1 MRKIREKREKRRF
14 KPMASYRVRTPAEYL
29 RLLWQRRYFILVPFL
44 IVSGALLFAV
54 KNLPNVYESSTLIIV
69 VPPKVSSNYV
79 QPVNQVDV
87 NSRLSTIQKQV
98 TSRTELQRIINRF
111 GLYKELTE
119 RNTAIELVI
128 EEMSRHISVRPQST
142 STGTNAFTIA
152 FQGPDP
158 RTVRDVTA
166 ELAARFIDANSDET
180 RREAYT
186 TIDQLEDQIK
196 TVKEQLE
203 TIENQ
208 RAGYLVRNPD
218 AIAGQEQSMLGQ
230 MNSLSLVRQ
239 SQQTSIDTLRS
250 QIASN
255 EQLIATLRSQ
265 DSIDPDPPLAV
276 GQTEGQLRARRAEMD
291 AQLKQLLVT
300 YTEKAPEVIRVR
312 VQIDA
317 LNRELED
324 LKNRSDADRAARRAA
339 RTTNPQVQA
348 LEIKI
353 ATDKRELDRKQP
365 EMERTSGQFT
375 ELQTRLRNTPLLMT
389 EATKIERD
397 YETLRKRYEDLIAKR
412 DTAKFSAKVINDFS
426 GETFRMQD
434 PANLPEI
441 PVSPKRQLLYPL
453 VMVLGLLTGLVAAIG
468 VEARALMTIRDPRDV
483 EHYARLPLLVTVP
496 KIVTEQERR
505 WMPLI
510 NFGKVFGM
518 VVLIA
523 LMMPLLYQAIKVLRI
538 LNVFTGSF

>member
-1 MRKIREKREKRRF
+1 
-14 KPMASYRVRTPAEYL
+14 MASFRVRTPAEYL
-29 RLLWQRRYFILVPFL
+29 QLLWQRRYFILVPFL
-44 IVSGALLFAV
+44 IVSGALGMAI
-54 KNLPNVYESSTLIIV
+54 KTISNVYESSTMIIV
-69 VPPKVSSNYV
+69 VPPKVSPNYV

-119 RNTAIELVI
+119 RNTAIEVVI
-128 EEMSRHISVRPQST
+128 EEMGRHIGVRPQGS
-142 STGTNAFTIA
+142 SSGTNAFTISYR
-152 FQGPDP
+152 GGDP

-196 TVKEQLE
+196 AVKEQLE
-203 TIENQ
+203 TIESA

-218 AIAGQEQSMLGQ
+218 AIPGQEQSMLGQ
-230 MNSLSLVRQ
+230 MNSLSLIRQ

-250 QIASN
+250 QIATN
-255 EQLIATLRSQ
+255 EQLIGTLRSA
-265 DSIDPDPPLAV
+265 DGVEPETPLAV
-276 GQTEGQLRARRAEMD
+276 GQTEGQLRARRAELD

-300 YTEKAPEVIRVR
+300 YTEKAPEVVR
-312 VQIDA
+312 MKVQIES
-317 LNRELED
+317 LNKELED
-324 LKNRSDADRAARRAA
+324 LRIRAEADRTSRRAV
-339 RTTNPQVQA
+339 RPSNPQIQA
-348 LEIKI
+348 LDIKI
-353 ATDKRELDRKQP
+353 ATDRRELDRKQA
-365 EMERTSGQFT
+365 EIERTNGQIA
-375 ELQTRLRNTPLLMT
+375 ELQSRLRSTPLLAT

-397 YETLRKRYEDLIAKR
+397 YDTLRKRYEDLIAKR

-453 VMVLGLLTGLVAAIG
+453 ALIIGLLTGLMAAIA
-468 VEARALMTIRDPRDV
+468 VEARALMTIRDGRDV
-483 EHYARLPLLVTVP
+483 THYTRLPLLVTVP
-496 KIVTEQERR
+496 KIITEQERR
-505 WMPLI
+505 WLPLI
-510 NFGKVFGM
+510 GAAKLVG
-518 VVLIA
+518 VILLIA
-523 LMMPLLYQAIKVLRI
+523 AATPLLYQALKASRI
-538 LNVFTGSF
+538 LNVFAGSL

>member
-1 MRKIREKREKRRF
+1 MVSF
-14 KPMASYRVRTPAEYL
+14 RVRTPAEYV
-29 RLLWQRRYFILVPFL
+29 RLLWQRRWFILVPFL
-44 IVSGALLFAV
+44 IVSTALAWSIKKIPDVF
-54 KNLPNVYESSTLIIV
+54 ESSTMIIV
-69 VPPKVSSNYV
+69 VPPKVSPNYV

-128 EEMSRHISVRPQST
+128 EEMSRHISVRPQGS
-142 STGTNAFTIA
+142 SSGTNAFTIA
-152 FQGPDP
+152 FQGGDP

-196 TVKEQLE
+196 AVKEQLE
-203 TIENQ
+203 TIESE

-218 AIAGQEQSMLGQ
+218 AIPGQEQSMLGQ
-230 MNSLSLVRQ
+230 MNALSLIRQ

-250 QIASN
+250 QIAAN
-255 EQLIATLRSQ
+255 EQLAGTLRSG
-265 DSIDPDPPLAV
+265 DGAEPEMPLAV
-276 GQTEGQLRARRAEMD
+276 GQTEGQLRARRAELD

-300 YTEKAPEVIRVR
+300 YTEKAPEVVR
-312 VQIDA
+312 MKVQIES
-317 LNRELED
+317 LNKELED
-324 LKNRSDADRAARRAA
+324 LRARAEAERVSRRAVRSA
-339 RTTNPQVQA
+339 NPQVQA
-348 LEIKI
+348 LDIKL
-353 ATDKRELDRKQP
+353 ATDRRELDRKQA
-365 EMERTSGQFT
+365 ELERTNGQIA
-375 ELQTRLRNTPLLMT
+375 ELQSRLRSTPLLAT

-397 YETLRKRYEDLIAKR
+397 YDTLRKRYEDLIAKR

-434 PANLPEI
+434 PANLPEV
-441 PVSPKRQLLYPL
+441 PVSPKRRLLYPL
-453 VMVLGLLTGLVAAIG
+453 ALVIGLLSGLMAAIAA
-468 VEARALMTIRDPRDV
+468 EARALMTIRDARDV
-483 EHYARLPLLVTVP
+483 THYTRLPLLVVVP

-505 WMPLI
+505 WLPLI
-510 NFGKVFGM
+510 GAAKVVGVIF
-518 VVLIA
+518 LIA
-523 LMMPLLYQAIKVLRI
+523 AATPLLYQAIKASRI
-538 LNVFTGSF
+538 LNVFAGSL